1 MSEVRRPMGLF
12 DEDEEEE
19 FLFLEEGDEEDVL
32 EPPEEKPRR
41 GLGQLLARIFKRKPK
56 EEAQETEVPTE
67 SSTPEDELLLE
78 LEEEEEEDELDLSDE
93 FELSPLD
100 FSEAELE
107 EDAELEEEAMMTR
120 LGEQG
125 FEEILLESMQET
137 ASEAEEA
144 EEKQGFLGQILARFR
159 KKEPPVTEEE
169 LSVEEEEASPR
180 KRRAGGIGG
189 FTRGQVAVLGVL
201 GILVVVVYGVLIFT
215 VVQTTRRL
223 RADASRPSASETL
236 TGEDVTVV
244 MLGQGTPQP
253 TTTAPAGPTES
264 PTETPTPTPMPTA
277 TPTPIPSISTQFDYD
292 ISQDPDNVDLR
303 LRRGEEYLDAEAYG
317 LALMDFEHAQSVD
330 PERAEIYLGM
340 GKAYFHLRRW
350 KDAEAALGTAISFNH
365 DLRDAHFW
373 LGTLYYYQGHYEEAA
388 KEFDWAAEID
398 PTYAEAETWLAIAS
412 YHAEDPQE
420 AMAAAERALMAMDEP
435 LPLAYVARAWAWVIQ
450 EEISQTQAIEKAQ
463 GDMIYA
469 QGLAPYDFEVS
480 NQLAR
485 FYIQYRPERLSEAEQ
500 LAHSA
505 LNWAESDLQ
514 EALALQTLGRIYLAQ
529 GRKEDARNTFNQASD
544 LATADGKLALAGLA
558 KDLEKTFEP

>member
-12 DEDEEEE
+12 DEDEDEE
-19 FLFLEEGDEEDVL
+19 FLFLEEDDEEDIL
-32 EPPEEKPRR
+32 EPPEEKPKR
-41 GLGQLLARIFKRKPK
+41 GLGQFLASIFKRKPK
-56 EEAQETEVPTE
+56 EETQEQETETPTE
-67 SSTPEDELLLE
+67 PPSLQDELLLE
-78 LEEEEEEDELDLSDE
+78 LEEEEDELDLSDE

-137 ASEAEEA
+137 ASEAEET
-144 EEKQGFLGQILARFR
+144 EEKQGFLAQILARFR
-159 KKEPPVTEEE
+159 KKEPPLAEER
-169 LSVEEEEASPR
+169 SAEEEEAPSR
-180 KRRAGGIGG
+180 KRRARGIGG

-201 GILVVVVYGVLIFT
+201 GILVVVVYGVLIST
-215 VVQTTRRL
+215 VVRTTRSL
-223 RADASRPSASETL
+223 RADAGRPSVSGTL
-236 TGEDVTVV
+236 TDEDVTVV

-253 TTTAPAGPTES
+253 TTEAPAGPTKS
-264 PTETPTPTPMPTA
+264 PTEMPTPTTMPTA
-277 TPTPIPSISTQFDYD
+277 TPTPIPAISTQFDYD
-292 ISQDPDNVDLR
+292 ISQDPDNVELR
-303 LRRGEEYLDAEAYG
+303 LQRGEEYLDSEAYG

-365 DLRDAHFW
+365 DMRDAHFW

-412 YHAEDPQE
+412 YHAENPQE
-420 AMAAAERALMAMDEP
+420 AMDAAERALAMDEH

-450 EEISQTQAIEKAQ
+450 DEISQTQAIEKAQ

-500 LAHSA
+500 LAYSA

-514 EALALQTLGRIYLAQ
+514 KALALQTLGRIYLAQ